1 MEKLKVIIADD
12 MEILAEKNK
21 KIVET
26 FEELE
31 IIGVA
36 NNGQEEY
43 DMIIEKEP
51 DLVITD
57 NQMPEKNGVDVIE
70 LIANSSISKKP
81 EFILVISDTDT
92 EFIKRAYEL
101 GVFRVVN
108 KMSVENLLKHTI
120 EEYLYLQNTAVS
132 DIMEEV
138 QTEKPKNNVFK
149 RLFYKIRGKSMSD
162 DFDKWRKKYETKEI
176 VNIKEEFTEN
186 ELVLLEKLGVELLD
200 KIYTEKDFELL
211 DMDVIKYYYEDTMTD
226 EEKEFCVPLPENVS
240 REEYNKLVD
249 KIRDINIK
257 YGF

>member
-21 KIVET
+21 KIVEK

-31 IIGVA
+31 IIGIA

-57 NQMPEKNGVDVIE
+57 NQMPEKNGINVIE
-70 LIANSSISKKP
+70 LISNSSISKKP
-81 EFILVISDTDT
+81 EFILVTSDTDA
-92 EFIKRAYEL
+92 EFIKKAYEL
-101 GVFRVVN
+101 GVFKVVN
-108 KMSVENLLKHTI
+108 KMSVENELKYTI
-120 EEYLYLQNTAVS
+120 DDFLYLQNTDES
-132 DIMEEV
+132 DIIEELQV
-138 QTEKPKNNVFK
+138 EQPKNVFI
-149 RLFYKIRGKSMSD
+149 RLYNKLRGKSMD
-162 DFDKWRKKYETKEI
+162 FDFDKWRKKYETKEI
-176 VNIKEEFTEN
+176 VNIKKEFTDE
-186 ELVLLEKLGVELLD
+186 ELELLRKLGVELLD
-200 KIYTEKDFELL
+200 KIYTEREFELL
-211 DMDVIKYYYEDTMTD
+211 DMDVIKYYYEDDMKED
-226 EEKEFCVPLPENVS
+226 EKQFCVPLPENVS

>member
-12 MEILAEKNK
+12 MEMLAEKNK

-31 IIGVA
+31 IIGIA

-57 NQMPEKNGVDVIE
+57 NQMPEKNGIDVIE

-81 EFILVISDTDT
+81 EFILVTSDTDT
-92 EFIKRAYEL
+92 DFIKKAYEI
-101 GVFRVVN
+101 GVYKVIN
-108 KMSVENLLKHTI
+108 KMSSENLLKYTI
-120 EEYLYLQNTAVS
+120 DEYLYLQNTNES
-132 DIMEEV
+132 DIIEEHKV
-138 QTEKPKNNVFK
+138 KQPKNVFR
-149 RLFYKIRGKSMSD
+149 RLLNKIRGKSMD
-162 DFDKWRKKYETKEI
+162 FDFDKWREKYETKEL

-186 ELVLLEKLGVELLD
+186 ELALLEKLGVELLD
-200 KIYTEKDFELL
+200 KIYTERDFELL

-240 REEYNKLVD
+240 REEYNKLVN
-249 KIRDINIK
+249 KIHDINIK

>member
-12 MEILAEKNK
+12 MKILAEKNK
-21 KIVET
+21 IIVEL
-26 FEELE
+26 FDELD
-31 IIGVA
+31 IIGIA

-57 NQMPEKNGVDVIE
+57 NQMPEKNGIDVIE
-70 LIANSSISKKP
+70 LIANSSMSKKP
-81 EFILVISDTDT
+81 EFILVTSDTDT
-92 EFIKRAYEL
+92 EFIKKAYGL
-101 GVFRVVN
+101 GAFRVIN

-120 EEYLYLQNTAVS
+120 EEYLYLQNTDVS
-132 DIMEEV
+132 DIIEELKV
-138 QTEKPKNNVFK
+138 EEPKNNVFK
-149 RLFYKIRGKSMSD
+149 RLFCKIRGKSMNSE
-162 DFDKWRKKYETKEI
+162 FDRWRKRYETKEL

-186 ELVLLEKLGVELLD
+186 ELELLRKLGVELLD
-200 KIYTEKDFELL
+200 KIYTEREFELL

-240 REEYNKLVD
+240 RDEYNKLVK
-249 KIRDINIK
+249 KIHDINIK

>member
-1 MEKLKVIIADD
+1 MEKFKVIIADD

-21 KIVET
+21 RILET

-31 IIGVA
+31 IICIA

-57 NQMPEKNGVDVIE
+57 NQMPEKNGIDIIE
-70 LIANSSISKKP
+70 LITNSSISKKP
-81 EFILVISDTDT
+81 EFILVTSDTDA
-92 EFIKRAYEL
+92 EFIKKAYDL
-101 GVFRVVN
+101 GAFRVIN

-120 EEYLYLQNTAVS
+120 EEYLYLQNTSVS
-132 DIMEEV
+132 DIIDELQAEE
-138 QTEKPKNNVFK
+138 PKNNVFK
-149 RLFYKIRGKSMSD
+149 RLFCKIRGKSMSD
-162 DFDKWRKKYETKEI
+162 DFDKWRKKYETNEL

-186 ELVLLEKLGVELLD
+186 ELELLKKLGVELLD

-211 DMDVIKYYYEDTMTD
+211 DMDVIKYYYEDDMQED
-226 EEKEFCVPLPENVS
+226 EKQFCVPLPENVS
-240 REEYNKLVD
+240 REEYNKLVN
-249 KIRDINIK
+249 KIHDINIK

>member
-1 MEKLKVIIADD
+1 MEKLRVIIADD

-31 IIGVA
+31 IIGIA

-43 DMIIEKEP
+43 DLIIEKEP

-57 NQMPEKNGVDVIE
+57 NQMPEKNGIDVIE

-81 EFILVISDTDT
+81 EFILVTSDTDT
-92 EFIKRAYEL
+92 NFIKKAYEL
-101 GVFRVVN
+101 GVYKVIN
-108 KMSVENLLKHTI
+108 KMSSENLLKYTI
-120 EEYLYLQNTAVS
+120 DEYLYLQNSNES
-132 DIMEEV
+132 DIIEELKV
-138 QTEKPKNNVFK
+138 KQSKNVF
-149 RLFYKIRGKSMSD
+149 RRILNKIRGKSMD
-162 DFDKWRKKYETKEI
+162 FDFDKWREKYETKEL

-186 ELVLLEKLGVELLD
+186 ELALLEKLGVELLD

-240 REEYNKLVD
+240 REEYNKLVN
-249 KIRDINIK
+249 KIHDINIK

>member
-1 MEKLKVIIADD
+1 MEKLRVIIADD

-31 IIGVA
+31 IIGIA

-43 DMIIEKEP
+43 DMIIKKEP

-57 NQMPEKNGVDVIE
+57 NQMPEKNGIDVIE

-81 EFILVISDTDT
+81 EFILVTSDTGT

-101 GVFRVVN
+101 GTFRVVN

-132 DIMEEV
+132 DIIE
-138 QTEKPKNNVFK
+138 
-149 RLFYKIRGKSMSD
+149 
-162 DFDKWRKKYETKEI
+162 
-176 VNIKEEFTEN
+176 
-186 ELVLLEKLGVELLD
+186 
-200 KIYTEKDFELL
+200 
-211 DMDVIKYYYEDTMTD
+211 
-226 EEKEFCVPLPENVS
+226 
-240 REEYNKLVD
+240 
-249 KIRDINIK
+249 
-257 YGF
+257 